1 MEAPLIRVDFKC
13 SKSIIDDCS
22 DSYYN
27 RYYYDAYLE
36 KVDGEDI
43 LIGKGNAVLYLYG
56 KALDDGFDI
65 IEAFEENQHESIYD
79 LMFDGD
85 KLEGTNGLKDD
96 WDYLMSESSSLNI
109 LVSDRL
115 EILPEFRHK
124 GYGQIIR
131 QIKRSFFNG
140 SYGIEVLHS
149 FPLQLELFDNDKDDW
164 RAKQQYDSME
174 HDSKKA
180 FASLNRCYKKD
191 GYKRYKRTEYFY
203 RQP

>member
-1 MEAPLIRVDFKC
+1 MQAPLIRVDFKC

-27 RYYYDAYLE
+27 RYYYDAY
-36 KVDGEDI
+36 
-43 LIGKGNAVLYLYG
+43 
-56 KALDDGFDI
+56 
-65 IEAFEENQHESIYD
+65 
-79 LMFDGD
+79 
-85 KLEGTNGLKDD
+85 
-96 WDYLMSESSSLNI
+96 